1 MRASRWLIGT
11 LAAATAAL
19 ALAPQ
24 AFAASTVSLE
34 ESRSLSSGVTGFF
47 FFTGHDTDR
56 NSALI
61 RFGPNNQIL
70 VSDRAGL
77 EPSGRCR
84 FQNPLSRTVA
94 VCSGTPGVPVSTATI
109 VLGAGNDRL
118 VVQAVGRVLPKTSIS
133 AGPGNDF
140 VVGGPEIDS
149 IYGDGGADRLRGGGG
164 PDLLFGEGGNDRLY
178 GGPGGDRLVG
188 NFGND
193 VLFAGTGNDFL
204 DGGPGNDRLF
214 TGPGHDRWVVGEGIN
229 FVDGRRAT

>member
-19 ALAPQ
+19 AVAPQ
-24 AFAASTVSLE
+24 ALATSTVSVE

-77 EPSGRCR
+77 SPSGMCH
-84 FQNPLSRTVA
+84 FSNPLRTTLV
-94 VCSGTPGVPVSTATI
+94 VCSGTPGVHLGTATI

-118 VVQAVGRVLPKTSIS
+118 VVQAIRGLLPRTSIS

-140 VVGGPEIDS
+140 VVGGPGIDS
-149 IYGDGGADRLRGGGG
+149 IYGDGGADRLYGRGG
-164 PDLLFGEGGNDRLY
+164 PDLLVGEGGNDRLY
-178 GGPGGDRLVG
+178 GGPGGDRLEG
-188 NFGND
+188 NFNND
-193 VLFAGTGNDFL
+193 LLVAGPGNDFL
-204 DGGPGNDRLF
+204 DAGPGNDFLL
-214 TGPGHDRWVVGEGIN
+214 TGPGRDRWAVGEGIN